1 MLDENTIKVEQTQH
15 NGVGASF
22 HTGKISFRDK
32 EFNYIYDCGWNK
44 SIKKAFEKAISD
56 VPHIDIIFI
65 SHFCKDHV
73 SGLKKILEKYKTD
86 KTQNTKVLLPYIYDI
101 DKVLPLYFIGNNL
114 TDDYIAQYFD
124 FIKNWVVW
132 VRKNSTNT
140 YQYQYLDIADN
151 ESFNNKT
158 IVDNTSFWKFRYR
171 GKILLNWCFYPH
183 VYKRDEIADKIIAKI
198 NEDAECR
205 KFLQK
210 YIYTPS
216 VKYSNELINALR
228 NLLNMLKKDN
238 EFKKLFKV
246 KKGDKSISNLLSMS
260 LYSGPYINRDEETF
274 RTYIDNYI
282 QAKIM
287 FPYFWRFSRFGYEYL
302 NYYFE
307 SYRVNFMQV
316 GWLHTGDANL
326 LDEQRREDFN
336 LHYKKYKR
344 NVAVMSLP
352 HHGSKNNFHPDIL
365 PDNITITNI
374 SPLKNVCKN
383 TLIDIKQ
390 LQERTPI
397 IPNCTKNKSLTFS
410 CIGNIWFA
418 SYNNVSNEVD
428 CSNCEYCKKVVQ

>member
-1 MLDENTIKVEQTQH
+1 MFDEYTIKVDQTQH

-22 HTGKISFRDK
+22 HTGKISYRNI
-32 EFNYIYDCGWNK
+32 EFNYVYDCGWNK
-44 SIKKAFEKAISD
+44 SIEKAFEKAISD
-56 VPHIDIIFI
+56 MSHIDIIFI

-73 SGLKKILEKYKTD
+73 SGLKKILKKYTD

-101 DKVLPLYFIGNNL
+101 DKVLPLYFIDNNL
-114 TDDYIAQYFD
+114 TDDYIVEYFD

-132 VRKNSTNT
+132 VRKDSSDNL
-140 YQYQYLDIADN
+140 QDQYLNIADY
-151 ESFNNKT
+151 EYFNNKT
-158 IVDNTSFWKFRYR
+158 IVDTILWKFRYQVN
-171 GKILLNWCFYPH
+171 IPLNWCFYTH
-183 VYKRDEIADKIIAKI
+183 VYKRDEIVDKIIAKI
-198 NEDAECR
+198 NEDAKCR

-210 YIYTPS
+210 YIDDPS
-216 VKYSNELINALR
+216 VEYSNELIKEVQD
-228 NLLNMLKKDN
+228 LLKHPK
-238 EFKKLFKV
+238 FKKLFKV
-246 KKGDKSISNLLSMS
+246 TKGDKNISNLLSMS

-282 QAKIM
+282 KAKIM
-287 FPYFWRFSRFGYEYL
+287 FPDFFWIFPKFGYEYL

-374 SPLKNVCKN
+374 SPLKNVCQN
-383 TLIDIKQ
+383 TLIDVKQ
-390 LQERTPI
+390 LQERTQI

-410 CIGNIWFA
+410 CIGNIWFV
-418 SYNNVSNEVD
+418 SYNNTSNEID
-428 CSNCEYCKKVVQ
+428 CLNCENYKKICQ